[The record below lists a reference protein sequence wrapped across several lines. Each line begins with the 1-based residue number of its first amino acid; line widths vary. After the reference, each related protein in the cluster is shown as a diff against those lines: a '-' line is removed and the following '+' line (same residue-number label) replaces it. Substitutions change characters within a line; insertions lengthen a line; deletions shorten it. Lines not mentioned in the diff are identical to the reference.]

1 MLVSVHVVTLL
12 IPFLEGGKC
21 FFFPIMFSN
30 PVLMFLKEVLNNR
43 HFKKGER
50 QSQTT
55 GEGKSGNKTQSSS
68 GQHEKEKG
76 VILLFVRFYFVRPTC
91 EAEEPVKTR
100 PKCSRPA
107 GHSLIHLLLLTF
119 ELHRPDTG

>member
-1 MLVSVHVVTLL
+1 
-12 IPFLEGGKC
+12 
-21 FFFPIMFSN
+21 MFSN

-43 HFKKGER
+43 NFKKGER

-55 GEGKSGNKTQSSS
+55 GEGKGLKKAGNKTQSSS

-76 VILLFVRFYFVRPTC
+76 VILLFVCFYFVRPTC

-100 PKCSRPA
+100 PKFSCSA
-107 GHSLIHLLLLTF
+107 GQFDSVVAPHV
-119 ELHRPDTG
+119 

>member
-1 MLVSVHVVTLL
+1 
-12 IPFLEGGKC
+12 
-21 FFFPIMFSN
+21 MFSN
-30 PVLMFLKEVLNNR
+30 PILMFLKEVLNNR

-55 GEGKSGNKTQSSS
+55 GEGKGLKKGGNKTQSSS

-76 VILLFVRFYFVRPTC
+76 VILLFVCFYFVRPTC

-100 PKCSRPA
+100 PKCSCSA

-119 ELHRPDTG
+119 ELHRPDTGQCVSAAEKSDHF

>member
-1 MLVSVHVVTLL
+1 M
-12 IPFLEGGKC
+12 
-21 FFFPIMFSN
+21 
-30 PVLMFLKEVLNNR
+30 KEVLNNR

-55 GEGKSGNKTQSSS
+55 GGGKGLKKGGNKTQSSS

-76 VILLFVRFYFVRPTC
+76 VILLFVCFYFVRPTR

-100 PKCSRPA
+100 PKCSCSA
-107 GHSLIHLLLLTF
+107 GHSLIQLLLLTF
-119 ELHRPDTG
+119 ELHRPDTGQCISVAEKSDHF